1 MPIENKTVIVI
12 GGPTGSGKTTLAIQL
27 AKHFNCS
34 IISADARQIFRELKI
49 GSAAPNEEELKLA
62 PHFFVGDRS
71 VSKPFNAGIFEQEA
85 IELLNNLFIQ
95 NNIQVVC
102 GGSGLYINALLNGM
116 DEMPETPKEIRDSL
130 NLKLK
135 EEGLEVLRTELI
147 AKDPSFASQADLDN
161 PQRIIRALEIINAT
175 GQPYSSFR
183 KKRVKERNFKTYY
196 FATDVNR
203 EELYNSINIR
213 TLKMIE
219 NGWLAETE
227 ALLPYRHLNAL
238 QTVGYKELFQHLDGK
253 INLDEAIA
261 LIQQNT
267 RRYAKRQVT
276 WLKNQAPAIW
286 INPAN
291 GLDEIL
297 KKLD

>member
-1 MPIENKTVIVI
+1 MPIENRKLIVI
-12 GGPTGSGKTTLAIQL
+12 GGPTGSGKTKLAIQL

-34 IISADARQIFRELKI
+34 IISADARQVFHELKI
-49 GSAAPNEEELKLA
+49 GSAAPNEEELKQA

-71 VSKPFNAGIFEQEA
+71 VSQPFNAGIFEQEA
-85 IELLNNLFIQ
+85 IALLDELFNQ
-95 NNIQVVC
+95 NNIQIVC
-102 GGSGLYINALLNGM
+102 GGAGLYINAFLNGM
-116 DEMPETPKEIRDSL
+116 DEMPAIPKEIRDSL
-130 NLKLK
+130 NKRWK
-135 EEGLEVLRTELI
+135 EDGLMQLRAELI
-147 AKDPSFASQADLDN
+147 AKDPSFAAQADLDN

-183 KKRVKERNFKTYY
+183 RKTVKERNFKTYY
-196 FATDVNR
+196 FATNVNR
-203 EELYNSINIR
+203 ENLYNNINLR

-219 NGWLAETE
+219 HDWLEETK
-227 ALLPYRHLNAL
+227 AVLPYRHLNAL

-253 INLDEAIA
+253 ISLDEAIA

-291 GLDEIL
+291 GLEEIL

>member
-1 MPIENKTVIVI
+1 MPIENRKLIVI

-27 AKHFNCS
+27 AKHLNCS
-34 IISADARQIFRELKI
+34 IISADARQVFKELKI

-71 VSKPFNAGIFEQEA
+71 VNQPFNAGMFEQEA
-85 IELLNNLFIQ
+85 ITLLDNLFFQ
-95 NNIQVVC
+95 CNIQIVC

-116 DEMPETPKEIRDSL
+116 DEMPDIPKEIRDTL
-130 NLKLK
+130 NSKLK

-147 AKDPSFASQADLDN
+147 TKDPSFAAQVDLDN
-161 PQRIIRALEIINAT
+161 PQRIIRALEVINST

-183 KKRVKERNFKTYY
+183 KKTVKERNFKTYY
-196 FATDVNR
+196 FATDVKR
-203 EELYNSINIR
+203 EDLYYNVNMR
-213 TLKMIE
+213 ALKMMD

-227 ALLPYRHLNAL
+227 ALLPNRQLNAL

-253 INLDEAIA
+253 ISLDEAIA

-267 RRYAKRQVT
+267 RRYAKRQIT

-286 INPAN
+286 VNPAN
-291 GLDEIL
+291 ALEEIL